1 MSRSNG
7 NQPTQISTEI
17 RRQIGTAD
25 NKRFLRA
32 MPLFKVDS
40 ELPDHLDHLLDEID
54 RAERERGGDRGDDD
68 H

>member
-7 NQPTQISTEI
+7 NQPTQTSAEI

-32 MPLFKVDS
+32 MPLFKVDPK
-40 ELPDHLDHLLDEID
+40 LPEKLEHLLDEID
-54 RAERERGGDRGDDD
+54 RAEHRKRSRARG
-68 H
+68 

>member
-7 NQPTQISTEI
+7 NQPTQLSAQI

-32 MPLFKVDS
+32 MPLFKVDR
-40 ELPDHLDHLLDEID
+40 ELPKDLDHLLDELD
-54 RAERERGGDRGDDD
+54 RAEKRKRRRSRG
-68 H
+68 